1 MALTQA
7 DIVRAAVALLHD
19 GGLAGLTLRRLA
31 ADLGVQAPTLYWH
44 VRDKRHLLDLM
55 AVYIM
60 NGALTPTMHEP
71 APGQPWWDWLAE
83 RARAL
88 RAAMLAHPD
97 GALVVAGNRPTVDVL
112 PDVECQL
119 AALVRV
125 GFTPGEALRSLW
137 VIGAY
142 VGGDAVEVQAEA
154 ARPAEAAADDEKIG
168 REIRS
173 GAFPVMAAA
182 LADDTDADDRFEE
195 GLALLLDGMRARLTR
210 RAARQRP
217 PNLRRADPG
226 PTLTSLDPA
235 GTTKSN

>member
-7 DIVRAAVALLHD
+7 DVVRAAVALLHD

-31 ADLGVQAPTLYWH
+31 SALGVQAPTLYWH

-55 AVYIM
+55 AIYIM
-60 NGALTPTMHEP
+60 SSALTPALLEP
-71 APGQPWWDWLAE
+71 APGQPWWEWLAE

-112 PDVECQL
+112 PDVERQL
-119 AALVRV
+119 AVLVRA

-137 VIGAY
+137 AIGAY
-142 VGGDAVEVQAEA
+142 VGGDAVEVQAET
-154 ARPAEAAADDEKIG
+154 ARPPAAATDKELG
-168 REIRS
+168 REILS

-182 LADDTDADDRFEE
+182 VADRTDDDDRFEE
-195 GLALLLDGMRARLTR
+195 GLAFLLDGMRARLAR
-210 RAARQRP
+210 RTAHQADVAAESARCDPRI
-217 PNLRRADPG
+217 RASR
-226 PTLTSLDPA
+226 TSQIGARD
-235 GTTKSN
+235 S

>member
-7 DIVRAAVALLHD
+7 DVVRAAVALLHD

-31 ADLGVQAPTLYWH
+31 STLGVQAPTLYWH

-55 AVYIM
+55 AVHIM
-60 NGALTPTMHEP
+60 SEALTPAMREP
-71 APGQPWWDWLAE
+71 APGQPWWDWLAQ

-97 GALVVAGNRPTVDVL
+97 GALVVAGNRPTADVL
-112 PDVECQL
+112 PDVERQL
-119 AALVRV
+119 AALVRA

-142 VGGDAVEVQAEA
+142 VGGDAIEVQAEA
-154 ARPAEAAADDEKIG
+154 ARPTEAAEDDKALAK
-168 REIRS
+168 EIRS

-182 LADDTDADDRFEE
+182 MADRTDDDARFEE
-195 GLALLLDGMRARLTR
+195 GLALLLDGLRARLTR
-210 RAARQRP
+210 RTTPQV
-217 PNLRRADPG
+217 
-226 PTLTSLDPA
+226 SA
-235 GTTKSN
+235 GLQ

>member
-31 ADLGVQAPTLYWH
+31 SALGVQAPTLYWH

-55 AVYIM
+55 AVYII
-60 NGALTPTMHEP
+60 NSALTPAMREP

-97 GALVVAGNRPTVDVL
+97 GALVVAGNRPTAEVL
-112 PDVECQL
+112 PDVERQL
-119 AALVRV
+119 AALVRA

-142 VGGDAVEVQAEA
+142 VGGDAVEAQAEA
-154 ARPAEAAADDEKIG
+154 ARPAEAAAGDEVLGK
-168 REIRS
+168 EIRS

-182 LADDTDADDRFEE
+182 VADQTNDDDRFEE

-210 RAARQRP
+210 RAAHQSP
-217 PNLRRADPG
+217 VGLR
-226 PTLTSLDPA
+226 
-235 GTTKSN
+235 